1 MKFCSNCGAQC
12 EDNVVFCPSCGNS
25 FDPAKASAASADP
38 FDHTAEFDP
47 KDISDNKVIAML
59 CYLLGSIGVII
70 ALLAAN
76 KSDYAAFHVRQA
88 LKFTVV
94 NVLLGIVAMPLPL
107 SFRSLLPSA
116 WVSFRCSESSRSS
129 RSAAAR
135 RRNPLSSV
143 ISSSSDKTKSKTTA
157 GRQPFFIFGRSI
169 CCSFFPS
176 YGRRYQ
182 GYACGCGCFW
192 ALLR

>member
-94 NVLLGIVAMPLPL
+94 NVLLGIVAIVLAITIVVPI
-107 SFRSLLPSA
+107 
-116 WVSFRCSESSRSS
+116 
-129 RSAAAR
+129 AAAICMGIV
-135 RRNPLSSV
+135 SV
-143 ISSSSDKTKSKTTA
+143 LRIIA
-157 GRQPFFIFGRSI
+157 FFQI
-169 CCSFFPS
+169 CCGKAKEPAIILNLKF
-176 YGRRYQ
+176 
-182 GYACGCGCFW
+182 
-192 ALLR
+192 LR

>member
-88 LKFTVV
+88 LKLTVV
-94 NVLLGIVAMPLPL
+94 NVLLAITIVVPIAAAICVGIVSVLRIIA
-107 SFRSLLPSA
+107 SF
-116 WVSFRCSESSRSS
+116 
-129 RSAAAR
+129 
-135 RRNPLSSV
+135 
-143 ISSSSDKTKSKTTA
+143 
-157 GRQPFFIFGRSI
+157 QI
-169 CCSFFPS
+169 CCDKAKEPAIIRNLKF
-176 YGRRYQ
+176 
-182 GYACGCGCFW
+182 
-192 ALLR
+192 LR

>member
-1 MKFCSNCGAQC
+1 MKFCPNCGAQC

-88 LKFTVV
+88 LKLTVV
-94 NVLLGIVAMPLPL
+94 NVLLGIVAIVLAITIVVPI
-107 SFRSLLPSA
+107 
-116 WVSFRCSESSRSS
+116 
-129 RSAAAR
+129 AAAICVGIV
-135 RRNPLSSV
+135 SV
-143 ISSSSDKTKSKTTA
+143 LRIIA
-157 GRQPFFIFGRSI
+157 FFQI
-169 CCSFFPS
+169 CCGKAKEPAIIRNLKF
-176 YGRRYQ
+176 
-182 GYACGCGCFW
+182 
-192 ALLR
+192 LR